1 MTDPQPTS
9 ESTAEGASPTDPQTA
24 PNPQVVPASEPPP
37 LPAPDPQP
45 APEPPPVPTPGSPAV
60 PVADPMFAPPSGPP
74 APKPVSLRHM
84 ESIAEVGLHDGVW
97 MSATHFA
104 AAGEAG
110 VGIYDLSQAEP
121 RRAPLGTRDDVTA
134 LAWVARSRA
143 LILGDAGGEVRS
155 NEFSGRAGF
164 FVNAN
169 RDRIV
174 SLVDDPES
182 RKLLS
187 CSERDVCVI
196 DPDGPEWLLDGQSRA
211 ATWLG
216 EGVFA
221 TVGPR
226 EVEIWLC
233 ETRGK
238 VATVDAPAASVCAL
252 EYLAAPQLLAI
263 GLTIGEVAFWSL
275 VDDPPVARGAIR
287 QPDGLTAFAVAPDE
301 MTLATGTAMGAVRVW
316 RDFAPEPPRPTDAGA
331 AVRVLRFSPDGTRL
345 AAVTADGIM
354 LYAVV
359 EE

>member
-1 MTDPQPTS
+1 MTDPQP
-9 ESTAEGASPTDPQTA
+9 
-24 PNPQVVPASEPPP
+24 VPAPEPPPPPPSDP
-37 LPAPDPQP
+37 LPAPDPAPEPVPNPQP
-45 APEPPPVPTPGSPAV
+45 APEPPPAPPGAPAA
-60 PVADPMFAPPSGPP
+60 PVTSGLAPPSGST
-74 APKPVSLRHM
+74 APKPVVLRHM
-84 ESIAEVGLHDGVW
+84 ESIAEPGLRDGVW

-121 RRAPLGTRDDVTA
+121 RRAPLGIRDDVTA

-155 NEFSGRAGF
+155 NEFSGRAGW

-174 SLVDDPES
+174 SLVDDPEG

-187 CSERDVCVI
+187 VSERDVCVI
-196 DPDGPEWLLDGQSRA
+196 DPDGPEWLLDEQSRA

-216 EGVFA
+216 EGVLA
-221 TVGPR
+221 TVGPSGV
-226 EVEIWLC
+226 EVWLC

-238 VATVDAPAASVCAL
+238 VATVDAPAASVRAL

-263 GLTIGEVAFWSL
+263 GLESGEVAFWSL
-275 VDDPPVARGAIR
+275 MDDPPVARGAIR

-301 MTLATGTAMGAVRVW
+301 MTLATGTATGAVRVW
-316 RDFAPEPPRPTDAGA
+316 RDFAPEAPKPADAGA
-331 AVRVLRFSPDGTRL
+331 AVRALRYSPDGTRL
-345 AAVTADGIM
+345 AAITADGLV